1 MIDIISNPDKTKW
14 GNFVYNHPRGNIF
27 QTPEMAEIYKN
38 TKKYLP
44 LTLAAIDSRS
54 DEILALLNTAII
66 HEFSGPLRP
75 LTSRS
80 IIIGGP
86 LYHDSTKGRESVK
99 RLMEHYDAIAGNL
112 VLYTE
117 IRNLWDTNNSLFLQD
132 YSYEQH
138 LNFLVDLSAGKDKL
152 WKNLSKA
159 RRYGITKSS
168 KMGVTIHEISSENE
182 LCTLY
187 FLLKDTYDRARH
199 PLADKSL
206 FDAVYTHLV
215 PKNMGKIF
223 FANLENNVI
232 GAIALLLYKKNIY
245 HWYSCSLNDY
255 SKFYPNDI
263 LVWHALEWGSM
274 NDFSVFDFMG
284 AGKPDQNYGV
294 REFKRQFG
302 GALVNYGR
310 YKKVHSP
317 IKYWIAQK
325 GLAVYKRGKLFSR
338 LGM

>member
-1 MIDIISNPDKTKW
+1 MIEIISNPDKTTW
-14 GNFVYNHPRGNIF
+14 GNFVYSHPQGNIF
-27 QTPEMAEIYKN
+27 QTPEMAEVYKN
-38 TKKYLP
+38 TKNYLP
-44 LTLAAIDSRS
+44 LTLAAIDSHS
-54 DEILALLNTAII
+54 DEITALLNTAII
-66 HEFSGPLRP
+66 NEIGGSLKS
-75 LTSRS
+75 LTARS
-80 IIIGGP
+80 IIFGGP
-86 LYHDSTKGRESVK
+86 LYYNNLNGCESV
-99 RLMEHYDAIAGNL
+99 RLLMEHYDAIIGRSA
-112 VLYTE
+112 VYTE
-117 IRNLWDTNNSLFLQD
+117 IRNLWDTNNSPFLQD
-132 YSYEQH
+132 YIYEEH
-138 LNFLVDLSAGKDKL
+138 LNFLVDLSAGKDKM

-182 LCTLY
+182 LGTLY
-187 FLLKDTYDRARH
+187 FLLKDTYNRARH

-215 PKNMGKIF
+215 QKNMGKIF
-223 FANLENNVI
+223 FANLENNSI
-232 GAIALLLYKKNIY
+232 GAIILLLYKENIY

-274 NDFSVFDFMG
+274 NNYSIFDFMG

-302 GALVNYGR
+302 GAMVNYGR

-325 GLAVYKRGKLFSR
+325 GLAVYKRGKLN
-338 LGM
+338 LK